1 MTFVTSIWDVFWFY
15 FWIFAYIAY
24 LFVLVYIIIDVFR
37 DHTLNGWLKAVWILF
52 LVFVP
57 WITALVYLIARGK
70 GMAERSQSRRPQI
83 VEYSDEEVRSVSF
96 AEPGRRDLEGS
107 GAPRPGGH
115 QRRRVRGAQ
124 GEGARQQVLRRH
136 VRAVAPAAASAPT
149 RARRRSG
156 GRA

>member
-70 GMAERSQSRRPQI
+70 GMAERSQSRRPQV

-96 AEPGRRDLEGS
+96 ASPADEISKAQALRD
-107 GAPRPGGH
+107 
-115 QRRRVRGAQ
+115 Q
-124 GEGARQQVLRRH
+124 GVISDGEFEALKAKALGNKF
-136 VRAVAPAAASAPT
+136 
-149 RARRRSG
+149 
-156 GRA
+156 

>member
-37 DHTLNGWLKAVWILF
+37 DHSLNGWLKAVWILF

-70 GMAERSQSRRPQI
+70 GMAERSRERRPQV
-83 VEYSDEEVRSVSF
+83 VEYSDEEVRAMSF
-96 AEPGRRDLEGS
+96 ASPTDEIAKAKAMLDEGTIT
-107 GAPRPGGH
+107 
-115 QRRRVRGAQ
+115 Q
-124 GEGARQQVLRRH
+124 GEFDALKAKALGAKF
-136 VRAVAPAAASAPT
+136 
-149 RARRRSG
+149 
-156 GRA
+156 

>member
-57 WITALVYLIARGK
+57 WITALVYLIDRGK
-70 GMAERSQSRRPQI
+70 GMAERSQSRRPQV

-96 AEPGRRDLEGS
+96 ASPSDEIAKAQALRD
-107 GAPRPGGH
+107 
-115 QRRRVRGAQ
+115 Q
-124 GEGARQQVLRRH
+124 GIISDGEFEALKAKALGNKF
-136 VRAVAPAAASAPT
+136 
-149 RARRRSG
+149 
-156 GRA
+156 

>member
-70 GMAERSQSRRPQI
+70 GMAERSQERRPQV

-96 AEPGRRDLEGS
+96 ASPSDEIAKAQALRD
-107 GAPRPGGH
+107 
-115 QRRRVRGAQ
+115 Q
-124 GEGARQQVLRRH
+124 GIISDGEFEALKAKALGIKF
-136 VRAVAPAAASAPT
+136 
-149 RARRRSG
+149 
-156 GRA
+156 

>member
-37 DHTLNGWLKAVWILF
+37 DHSLNGWLKAVWILF

-70 GMAERSQSRRPQI
+70 GMAERSRERRPQV

-96 AEPGRRDLEGS
+96 ASPTDEIAKAQALRD
-107 GAPRPGGH
+107 
-115 QRRRVRGAQ
+115 Q
-124 GEGARQQVLRRH
+124 GVISDGEFEALKAKALGNKF
-136 VRAVAPAAASAPT
+136 
-149 RARRRSG
+149 
-156 GRA
+156 